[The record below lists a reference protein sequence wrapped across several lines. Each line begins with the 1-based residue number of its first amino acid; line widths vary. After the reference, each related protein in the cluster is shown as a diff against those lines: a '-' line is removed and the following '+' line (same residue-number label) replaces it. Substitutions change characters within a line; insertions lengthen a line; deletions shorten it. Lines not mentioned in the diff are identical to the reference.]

1 MRSLGAESQL
11 LSLCAPGESFWMYRV
26 DAPLGGGGALEPVA
40 IVESAVTEDR
50 TDFPA
55 IDDPVPARVRKDP
68 GIRTGTFDSCKLA

>member
-1 MRSLGAESQL
+1 M
-11 LSLCAPGESFWMYRV
+11 P
-26 DAPLGGGGALEPVA
+26 PLAAARALEPVA